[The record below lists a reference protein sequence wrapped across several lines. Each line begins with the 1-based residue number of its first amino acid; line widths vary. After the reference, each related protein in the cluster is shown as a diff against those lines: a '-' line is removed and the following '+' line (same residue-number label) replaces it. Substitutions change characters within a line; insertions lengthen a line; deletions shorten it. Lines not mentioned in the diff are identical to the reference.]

1 VHSFAFSQKDSLCV
15 QGSIHSLF
23 LYDAVYLHMTMM
35 EQIVSEGNDWRNGTF
50 WRNMARNW
58 VTRGQHLF
66 HAVWLTM
73 HMLVKETSRGPAKM

>member
-1 VHSFAFSQKDSLCV
+1 
-15 QGSIHSLF
+15 
-23 LYDAVYLHMTMM
+23 MTMM

-73 HMLVKETSRGPAKM
+73 HMLVKGTSRGPAKM